1 MFGFENIFLFF
12 DISFSNY
19 RAGEHLTLK
28 KEAMRAFEQP
38 LGTMKLSVFIYLGL
52 P

>member
-1 MFGFENIFLFF
+1 MFGFENVFLLFGL
-12 DISFSNY
+12 SFSIY
-19 RAGEHLTLK
+19 RAAEHLTLK